1 MSMIKAFIKEGL
13 LKEVKKSS
21 DVKSLRVAEFIFI
34 NDTHEVVGLGQ
45 SRCPQSYIDGFFSRC
60 RGKKIDRN
68 SFLSFSRFTEHTTKH
83 SWRVY
88 AIANNKFGNNSVI
101 RNILRETKYTLLG
114 RLEKYKSVELQPSN
128 YSMFKVTC
136 GDSPLVRFIHAR
148 STTDHSVIITRV
160 MANLRSGKSSLR
172 GNDVNIRLNPKW
184 LEIREAFM
192 NSSKLTVTR
201 MEDHEYNLEKIKNA
215 TAVTRDLN
223 RKALIE
229 AK

>member
-1 MSMIKAFIKEGL
+1 
-13 LKEVKKSS
+13 
-21 DVKSLRVAEFIFI
+21 
-34 NDTHEVVGLGQ
+34 
-45 SRCPQSYIDGFFSRC
+45 
-60 RGKKIDRN
+60 
-68 SFLSFSRFTEHTTKH
+68 
-83 SWRVY
+83 
-88 AIANNKFGNNSVI
+88 
-101 RNILRETKYTLLG
+101 
-114 RLEKYKSVELQPSN
+114 
-128 YSMFKVTC
+128 
-136 GDSPLVRFIHAR
+136 
-148 STTDHSVIITRV
+148 

-201 MEDHEYNLEKIKNA
+201 MEDHEYNLEKIKHA